1 MRCMDV
7 MKKDLFVVGPYD
19 TVQTAAQRM
28 RNTNIGFLPVTDASE
43 RVIGVLTDRDIAL
56 RVAAADRSAS
66 GCLVGEVMTP
76 DLVCC
81 RATDD
86 ISLAESLM
94 VEHQKSRMLV
104 TSEEGYL
111 QGVVSLS
118 DIAQYEGARRTGATV
133 RGVTAREAI
142 W

>member
-7 MKKDLFVVGPYD
+7 MKKDMFVVSPDD
-19 TVQTAAQRM
+19 TAQTAARRM
-28 RNTNIGFLPVTDASE
+28 LNTNVGFLPVVDATD
-43 RVIGVLTDRDIAL
+43 RVIGVLTDRDIAV
-56 RVAAADRSAS
+56 RVAATDRLAS
-66 GCLVGEVMTP
+66 SFPVREVMTTEI
-76 DLVCC
+76 VCC

-86 ISLAESLM
+86 LSLAETLM
-94 VEHQKSRMLV
+94 VEHQKSRILV
-104 TSEEGYL
+104 TSAEGFL